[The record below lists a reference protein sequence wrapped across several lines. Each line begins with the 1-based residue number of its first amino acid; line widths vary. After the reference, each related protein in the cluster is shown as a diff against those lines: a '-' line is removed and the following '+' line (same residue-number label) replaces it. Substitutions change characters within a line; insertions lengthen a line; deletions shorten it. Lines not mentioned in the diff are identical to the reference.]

1 MSAMKP
7 RVEAGLRQFERK
19 IGIDREGR
27 TVWVWLMPPAIGL
40 VTACLAPFMP
50 GLPDSMGPIYR
61 ITIAI
66 FGFVTM
72 TAITS
77 IYLISFDNDH
87 NQEAPVDS
95 PGQARDDDRG
105 PDEVPPAPSGPPRPA
120 WIHRLDVPGAIDEQH
135 ERVAD
140 DERPR
145 VPAVS
150 GARR

>member
-1 MSAMKP
+1 MSAMKL
-7 RVEAGLRQFERK
+7 RVEAALRRFERK

-27 TVWVWLMPPAIGL
+27 SVWVWLMPPAIGL
-40 VTACLAPFMP
+40 VTAGLAPFMP
-50 GLPDSMGPIYR
+50 GLPDSMGFLYR
-61 ITIAI
+61 LTIAI

-87 NQEAPVDS
+87 NQQAPVDG

-105 PDEVPPAPSGPPRPA
+105 PEVPSAPPGPQPPA
-120 WIHRLDVPGAIDEQH
+120 WVHRLDVPDTIDEPH
-135 ERVAD
+135 ERVAG

>member
-1 MSAMKP
+1 MKS
-7 RVEAGLRQFERK
+7 RVEAGLRRFERK

-87 NQEAPVDS
+87 NQQAPVDG

-105 PDEVPPAPSGPPRPA
+105 PEAPSIPSGPPPPA
-120 WIHRLDVPGAIDEQH
+120 WVHRLDVTDTVDEQP
-135 ERVAD
+135 ELVAD